1 MVSVKEERDS
11 FIEKN
16 LGLVHSL
23 CKRFSG
29 KGIEYEDLYQAGCMG
44 LVKAYD
50 AFDNDRGIC
59 FSTYAVP
66 VILGEIR
73 RLFRDGGSVKVSRS
87 VKELYLKIMK
97 AQQKLEQSLGEPP
110 TVAQIANALEVS
122 AEEVTEALCASQ
134 QTVSLTYEGDDG
146 INEIDL
152 PVDSS
157 EKLLNDRLTLECV
170 ISELSETE
178 QKIIKY
184 RYFDYLT
191 QSKTAK
197 LLSMTQVQ
205 VSRSEK
211 KILGKLREKLG

>member
-1 MVSVKEERDS
+1 
-11 FIEKN
+11 
-16 LGLVHSL
+16 
-23 CKRFSG
+23 
-29 KGIEYEDLYQAGCMG
+29 MG

>member
-1 MVSVKEERDS
+1 MVNTKEERNS

-50 AFDNDRGIC
+50 AFDSDRGIC

-87 VKELYLKIMK
+87 VKELYLKIMRME
-97 AQQKLEQSLGEPP
+97 QQLEQSFGTPP
-110 TVAQIANALEVS
+110 TVAQIA
-122 AEEVTEALCASQ
+122 EALGVTAEDVAEAMCASQ
-134 QTVSLTYEGDDG
+134 STVSLTYEGEDG
-146 INEIDL
+146 ISEIDL
-152 PVDSS
+152 PVESS
-157 EKLLNDRLTLECV
+157 EEQLNDRLTLEGV
-170 ISELSETE
+170 LSKLTETE

-211 KILGKLREKLG
+211 KILSKLRQMLG